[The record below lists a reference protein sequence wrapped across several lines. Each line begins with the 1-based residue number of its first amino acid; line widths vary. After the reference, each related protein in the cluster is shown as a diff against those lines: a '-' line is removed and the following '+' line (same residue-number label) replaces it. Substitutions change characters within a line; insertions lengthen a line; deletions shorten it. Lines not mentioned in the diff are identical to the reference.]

1 MENGSVRLI
10 RTAPKNKI
18 SLPVLLVILFLLPT
32 MAPFVTVSGEARIE
46 SQDFQILDELGS
58 VLNQREQVVLGDSV
72 SNIAG
77 PLLDQVRVGV
87 QDTSIVDPL
96 HDIDEALDDVFI
108 VETAAPVVNHPE
120 PYIILTDENSRPP
133 GEVRTI
139 WSTLFNLT
147 DYVVWTRYVDNDG
160 NVVEKAESITFLT
173 SLLSLLDPETDF
185 LLHQMDIDDDGDDD
199 IQVGLTVNLNN
210 IDLSGTT
217 LSASP
222 QLDYQVSVL
231 PSSTT
236 DSDWDNLQTLEVSI
250 LKAFAYS
257 DGILNEGESYV
268 WVIDS
273 KFTHTPYDFTLGIG
287 LERFSFDISGAGADL
302 ILSLVNALT
311 FGVFNGGDESGITI
325 ASIAAPYQIS
335 IDNSGQT
342 ECPNRYSPIELT
354 TLPSSEISCGVTA
367 GFGYVH
373 YSPPDSQDDRDVWEV
388 AYIEAAVHPNRL
400 ATTLPEEVEVTIR
413 TDSTLA
419 DGTGNLGENG
429 LTTLEYWAD
438 ERADLHIHFHENR
451 SEVPPENSDGVYGNV
466 TDSSGW
472 FRGMP
477 EGSLTTEEIDRT
489 FTMLGSKSEPEL
501 PGGQPNRLGLI
512 IGVKNFTRDTSQ
524 NIDDPSLP
532 VNPAY
537 PPKTLV
543 LVRSVQSLESVEY
556 HSWMKRG
563 GTNTDHRRI
572 QITAEEIP
580 TALVFFGSFE
590 LGGAEDADTSLDS
603 GQNLDFLSRILDV
616 VLINIVDLFLDIGT
630 ILNDIPS
637 ATVDVISGGVGGSGG
652 LSGETLHLLMH
663 NNWRPEREAR
673 AISEIGLQ
681 IGSSPHPT
689 MSADHLILSKDR
701 ELETVQGRSGPQTPL
716 VRVAASLRFSGLSA
730 FTLIDEIE
738 TDSQSFSLRT
748 SSEKPFTFLYID
760 HQPSNLDNAA
770 HQGLW
775 ISDIPDNVTAD
786 LTPELATYTASSTI
800 DRISYTGIEGS
811 QRQAAHILDIPADF
825 NIEFGDTT
833 KWTASSPISTIHA
846 QLTDA
851 ENPVTMSGD
860 HFLFHHHPDDGTS
873 TISTRISGLQEI
885 GWKAPAVAGA
895 TGAMG
900 QGTAFMSVAGDRTM
914 SINVDHAPT
923 QDEGGLS
930 ALVLIDPL
938 PSNVSVDIPTG
949 ADAGNNLV
957 IPELNTSQ
965 GVSGVAF
972 FLGGF
977 ADLGRSVNTVLSG
990 VTSEISTGSTGGNG
1004 SFSYG
1009 LELDAD
1015 SEFDLIFEASQG
1027 NGTAE
1032 EPAWVHGISMNAAPS
1047 GISDGFHIRGWIPN
1061 LPPLIDITV
1070 SRMPNSEGDDWTI
1083 MLGMEGWLPAR
1094 SEFML
1099 NARGVNGQDLM
1110 LTLQGLT
1117 VGEATNLGIDSQFTI
1132 RETSGGINE
1141 VIILIRFVLLNRLDW
1156 VHAELINRD
1165 AGART
1170 EMLINDIPESIDLL
1184 ASLGTSISI
1193 DMIVP
1198 EKYRRDGPAVDSI
1211 MLQQMQ
1217 WMEGAWWPATVF
1229 LTDVPDSINLTTE
1242 ADVDYDIT
1250 KTLAFQGTPVLDFS
1264 ASDSGM
1270 SLYIE
1275 ANGRAIN
1282 NRGDM
1287 ILLAEGLT
1295 DRMVIKPTSDYGLAI
1310 RSGGDGVERIYLRA
1324 SNMPTTPP
1332 VVIEEVEAL
1341 GENLRSAT
1349 IRVVEIVGQY
1359 SIIELEDVQGGRI
1372 IASARA
1378 SAEVDAFGTTLDLR
1392 GVLLDA
1398 QTTGG
1403 VPTGTSIG
1411 VNGLAS
1417 DLSLLNLIP
1426 GFEGSTHHIIVPEPF
1441 SSGVLTLCATLLG
1454 GD

>member
-10 RTAPKNKI
+10 RTAPRSKI
-18 SLPVLLVILFLLPT
+18 SLPVLLVILFFLPT
-32 MAPFVTVSGEARIE
+32 LAPFASVSGEARIE
-46 SQDFQILDELGS
+46 SQDFQILDELGT
-58 VLNQREQVVLGDSV
+58 VLNQREQVVQGDSV

-87 QDTSIVDPL
+87 QDTSVADPL
-96 HDIDEALDDVFI
+96 HDIDEALDDVII
-108 VETAAPVVNHPE
+108 VETAAPAVIHPE

-147 DYVVWTRYVDNDG
+147 DYVIWTRYVDTDG
-160 NVVEKAESITFLT
+160 NVVEQFETITFLT

-185 LLHQMDIDDDGDDD
+185 LLHQMDIDGDGDDD

-210 IDLSGTT
+210 IDLSGAT
-217 LSASP
+217 LSAYV
-222 QLDYQVSVL
+222 QLDYRVTVL

-250 LKAFAYS
+250 MKAFAYS
-257 DGILNEGESYV
+257 DGVLNEGESYV

-273 KFTHTPYDFTLGIG
+273 KFTHTPYDFTLGVG
-287 LERFSFDISGAGADL
+287 LERFSFDLSGAGADL

-311 FGVFNGGDESGITI
+311 FGVFSGGDESGVSI
-325 ASIAAPYQIS
+325 ASLAAPYQIS

-342 ECPNRYSPIELT
+342 ECPDRYSPIELT

-373 YSPPDSQDDRDVWEV
+373 FSPPDSQENREVWEV
-388 AYIEAAVHPNRL
+388 AYIEAAIHPNRL
-400 ATTLPEEVEVTIR
+400 STILPEQLEVTIR

-419 DGTGNLGENG
+419 DGTGSLGENG

-438 ERADLHIHFHENR
+438 ERADLHIHFHEDR
-451 SEVPPENSDGVYGNV
+451 SEAPEENSDGNYGNV
-466 TDSSGW
+466 TDSRGW

-501 PGGQPNRLGLI
+501 PGSQPDRLGLI
-512 IGVKNFTRDTSQ
+512 IAVKNFTRDTSQ
-524 NIDDPSLP
+524 NVDDPTLP

-543 LVRSVQSLESVEY
+543 LVRSIQSLESVEY

-563 GTNTDHRRI
+563 GVDTDHRRI

-580 TALVFFGSFE
+580 TAIVFFGSFE
-590 LGGAEDADTSLDS
+590 LGGADSADTSLDT

-637 ATVDVISGGVGGSGG
+637 ATVDVISGGIGSSGG
-652 LSGETLHLLMH
+652 ISGETLHLLMH
-663 NNWRPEREAR
+663 DNWRPDRESR
-673 AISEIGLQ
+673 SISEIGLQ

-689 MSADHLILSKDR
+689 ISGDHLILSKDR
-701 ELETVQGRSGPQTPL
+701 ELDMVQGRNGPQTPL
-716 VRVAASLRFSGLSA
+716 VQVAASLRFSGLSS
-730 FTLIDEIE
+730 FTLIDNIE
-738 TDSQSFSLRT
+738 SDSQSVSLQT
-748 SSEKPFTFLYID
+748 SSENPFTFLYID
-760 HQPSNLDNAA
+760 HQSSTLDGAA
-770 HQGLW
+770 HQGTW
-775 ISDIPDNVTAD
+775 ISDIPNNVSAE
-786 LTPELATYTASSTI
+786 LTPEFATYSASSTI
-800 DRISYTGIEGS
+800 ARISYTGIEGT
-811 QRQAAHILDIPADF
+811 QRQAAHILDVPAEF
-825 NIEFGDTT
+825 SVEFGDTT
-833 KWTASSPISTIHA
+833 KWTASTPISTIHA

-860 HFLFHHHPDDGTS
+860 HFLFHHHPEDGTS
-873 TISTRISGLQEI
+873 TISTRISGLQEV
-885 GWKAPAVAGA
+885 GWKAPAIAGA

-900 QGTAFMSVAGDRTM
+900 QGTAFMSLAGDRSM
-914 SINVDHAPT
+914 SVSVDHAPT
-923 QDEGGLS
+923 QNEGGLS

-977 ADLGRSVNTVLSG
+977 AELGRSVNTVLSG
-990 VTSEISTGSTGGNG
+990 VTSEISTGTAGGNG

-1032 EPAWVHGISMNAAPS
+1032 EPSWVHGISMNAAS
-1047 GISDGFHIRGWIPN
+1047 TEISDGFHIKGWIPN
-1061 LPPLIDITV
+1061 LPPLIDISV
-1070 SRMPNSEGDDWTI
+1070 SRVPKSNGDDWTI
-1083 MLGMEGWLPAR
+1083 MLGMDGWIPAR

-1099 NARGVNGQDLM
+1099 NAKGVNGQDLM

-1117 VGEATNLGIDSQFTI
+1117 VGEATALGIDSQFTI
-1132 RETSGGINE
+1132 KETSGGINE
-1141 VIILIRFVLLNRLDW
+1141 VTTSTRFLISNRLDW
-1156 VHAELINRD
+1156 IHAELINRE

-1170 EMLINDIPESIDLL
+1170 EMLINDIPESIDLV

-1217 WMEGAWWPATVF
+1217 WMEGAWWPATIF
-1229 LTDVPDSINLTTE
+1229 LTDVPDSINLTTQ
-1242 ADVDYDIT
+1242 ADMDYDIT
-1250 KTLAFQGTPVLDFS
+1250 KTIAFQGTPVLDFS

-1282 NRGDM
+1282 NRGDI

-1310 RSGGDGVERIYLRA
+1310 RSGGEGVERIYLRA

-1349 IRVVEIVGQY
+1349 IHVVEIAGPY
-1359 SIIELEDVQGGRI
+1359 SIIELKDVQGGRI

-1378 SAEVDAFGTTLDLR
+1378 TAEVDALGTTFDLR

-1426 GFEGSTHHIIVPEPF
+1426 GFEGSTHHIIVAEPF
-1441 SSGVLTLCATLLG
+1441 SSGILTLGATFFG

>member
-10 RTAPKNKI
+10 RTAPRSKI
-18 SLPVLLVILFLLPT
+18 SLPVLLVILFFLPT
-32 MAPFVTVSGEARIE
+32 LAPFASVSGEARIE
-46 SQDFQILDELGS
+46 SQDFQILEELGT
-58 VLNQREQVVLGDSV
+58 VLNQREQVVQGDSV

-87 QDTSIVDPL
+87 QDTSVADPL
-96 HDIDEALDDVFI
+96 HDIDEALDDVII
-108 VETAAPVVNHPE
+108 VETAAPAVIHPE

-147 DYVVWTRYVDNDG
+147 DYVIWTRYVDTDG
-160 NVVEKAESITFLT
+160 NVVEQFETITFLT

-185 LLHQMDIDDDGDDD
+185 LLHQMDIDGDGDDD

-210 IDLSGTT
+210 IDLSGAT
-217 LSASP
+217 LSAYV

-250 LKAFAYS
+250 MKAFAYS
-257 DGILNEGESYV
+257 DGVLNGGESYV

-273 KFTHTPYDFTLGIG
+273 KFTHTPYDFTLGVG
-287 LERFSFDISGAGADL
+287 LERFSFDLSGAGADL

-311 FGVFNGGDESGITI
+311 FGVFSGGDESGVSI
-325 ASIAAPYQIS
+325 ASLAAPYQIS

-342 ECPNRYSPIELT
+342 ECPDRYSPIELT
-354 TLPSSEISCGVTA
+354 TLPSNEISCGVTA

-373 YSPPDSQDDRDVWEV
+373 FSPPDSQENRDVWEV
-388 AYIEAAVHPNRL
+388 AYIEAAIHPNRL
-400 ATTLPEEVEVTIR
+400 STILPAQLEVTIR

-419 DGTGNLGENG
+419 DGTGSLGENG

-438 ERADLHIHFHENR
+438 ERADLHIHFHEDR
-451 SEVPPENSDGVYGNV
+451 SEAPEENSDGNYGNV
-466 TDSSGW
+466 TDSRGW

-501 PGGQPNRLGLI
+501 PGSQPDRLGLI
-512 IGVKNFTRDTSQ
+512 IAVKNFTRDTSQ
-524 NIDDPSLP
+524 NVDDPTLP

-543 LVRSVQSLESVEY
+543 LVRSIQSLESVEY

-563 GTNTDHRRI
+563 GVDTDHRRI

-580 TALVFFGSFE
+580 TAIVFFGSFE
-590 LGGAEDADTSLDS
+590 LGGADSADTSLDT

-637 ATVDVISGGVGGSGG
+637 ATVDVISGGIGGSGG
-652 LSGETLHLLMH
+652 ISGETLHLLMH
-663 NNWRPEREAR
+663 DNWRPDRESR
-673 AISEIGLQ
+673 SISEIGLQ

-689 MSADHLILSKDR
+689 ISGDHLILSKDR
-701 ELETVQGRSGPQTPL
+701 ELDMVQGRNGPQTPL
-716 VRVAASLRFSGLSA
+716 VQVAASLRFSGLSS
-730 FTLIDEIE
+730 FTLIDNIE
-738 TDSQSFSLRT
+738 SDSQSVSLQT
-748 SSEKPFTFLYID
+748 SSENPFTFLYID
-760 HQPSNLDNAA
+760 HQSSTLDGAA
-770 HQGLW
+770 HQGTW
-775 ISDIPDNVTAD
+775 ISDIPNNVSAE
-786 LTPELATYTASSTI
+786 LTPELATYSASSTI
-800 DRISYTGIEGS
+800 ARISYTGIEGT
-811 QRQAAHILDIPADF
+811 QRQAAHILDVPADF
-825 NIEFGDTT
+825 SVEFGDTT
-833 KWTASSPISTIHA
+833 KWTASTPISTIHA

-860 HFLFHHHPDDGTS
+860 HFLFHHHPEDGTS
-873 TISTRISGLQEI
+873 TISTRISGLQEV
-885 GWKAPAVAGA
+885 GWKAPAIAGA

-900 QGTAFMSVAGDRTM
+900 QGTAFMSLAGDRSM
-914 SINVDHAPT
+914 SVNVDHAPT
-923 QDEGGLS
+923 QNEGGLS

-990 VTSEISTGSTGGNG
+990 VTSEISTGTAGGNG

-1032 EPAWVHGISMNAAPS
+1032 EPSWVHGISMNAAS
-1047 GISDGFHIRGWIPN
+1047 TGISDGFHIKGWIPN
-1061 LPPLIDITV
+1061 LPPLIDISV
-1070 SRMPNSEGDDWTI
+1070 SRVPKSNGDDWTI
-1083 MLGMEGWLPAR
+1083 MLGMDGWLPAR

-1099 NARGVNGQDLM
+1099 NAKGVNGQDLM

-1117 VGEATNLGIDSQFTI
+1117 VGEATTLGIDSQFTI
-1132 RETSGGINE
+1132 KETSGGINE
-1141 VIILIRFVLLNRLDW
+1141 VTTSTRFVISNRLDW
-1156 VHAELINRD
+1156 IHAELINRE

-1170 EMLINDIPESIDLL
+1170 EMLINDIPESIDLV

-1229 LTDVPDSINLTTE
+1229 LTDVPDSINLTTQ
-1242 ADVDYDIT
+1242 ADMDYDIT
-1250 KTLAFQGTPVLDFS
+1250 KTIAFQGTPVLDFS

-1282 NRGDM
+1282 NRGDI

-1310 RSGGDGVERIYLRA
+1310 RSGGEGVERIYLRA
-1324 SNMPTTPP
+1324 SNIPTTPP

-1349 IRVVEIVGQY
+1349 IHVVEIAGPY

-1378 SAEVDAFGTTLDLR
+1378 TAEVDALGTTFDLR

-1426 GFEGSTHHIIVPEPF
+1426 GFEGSTHHIIVAEPF
-1441 SSGVLTLCATLLG
+1441 SSGILTLGATFFG

>member
-1 MENGSVRLI
+1 M
-10 RTAPKNKI
+10 
-18 SLPVLLVILFLLPT
+18 LFR
-32 MAPFVTVSGEARIE
+32 S
-46 SQDFQILDELGS
+46 
-58 VLNQREQVVLGDSV
+58 
-72 SNIAG
+72 
-77 PLLDQVRVGV
+77 
-87 QDTSIVDPL
+87 
-96 HDIDEALDDVFI
+96 
-108 VETAAPVVNHPE
+108 
-120 PYIILTDENSRPP
+120 
-133 GEVRTI
+133 
-139 WSTLFNLT
+139 
-147 DYVVWTRYVDNDG
+147 
-160 NVVEKAESITFLT
+160 
-173 SLLSLLDPETDF
+173 
-185 LLHQMDIDDDGDDD
+185 
-199 IQVGLTVNLNN
+199 
-210 IDLSGTT
+210 
-217 LSASP
+217 
-222 QLDYQVSVL
+222 
-231 PSSTT
+231 
-236 DSDWDNLQTLEVSI
+236 
-250 LKAFAYS
+250 
-257 DGILNEGESYV
+257 

-273 KFTHTPYDFTLGIG
+273 KFTHTPYDFTLGVG
-287 LERFSFDISGAGADL
+287 LERFSFDLSGAGADL

-311 FGVFNGGDESGITI
+311 FGVFSGGDESGVSI
-325 ASIAAPYQIS
+325 ASLAAPYQIS

-342 ECPNRYSPIELT
+342 ECPDRYSPIELT

-373 YSPPDSQDDRDVWEV
+373 FSPPDSQENREVWEV
-388 AYIEAAVHPNRL
+388 AYIEAAIHPNRL
-400 ATTLPEEVEVTIR
+400 STILPEQLEVTIR

-419 DGTGNLGENG
+419 DGTGSLGENG

-438 ERADLHIHFHENR
+438 ERADLHIHFHEDR
-451 SEVPPENSDGVYGNV
+451 SEAPEENSDGNYGNV
-466 TDSSGW
+466 TDSRGW

-501 PGGQPNRLGLI
+501 PGSQPDRLGLI
-512 IGVKNFTRDTSQ
+512 IAVKNFTRDTSQ
-524 NIDDPSLP
+524 NVDDPTLP

-543 LVRSVQSLESVEY
+543 LVRSIQSLESVEY

-563 GTNTDHRRI
+563 GVDTDHRRI

-580 TALVFFGSFE
+580 TAIVFFGSFE
-590 LGGAEDADTSLDS
+590 LGGADSADTSLDT

-637 ATVDVISGGVGGSGG
+637 ATVDVISGGIGSSGG
-652 LSGETLHLLMH
+652 ISGETLHLLMH
-663 NNWRPEREAR
+663 DNWRPDRESR
-673 AISEIGLQ
+673 SISEIGLQ

-689 MSADHLILSKDR
+689 ISGDHLILSKDR
-701 ELETVQGRSGPQTPL
+701 ELDMVQGRNGPQTPL
-716 VRVAASLRFSGLSA
+716 VQVAASLRFSGLSS
-730 FTLIDEIE
+730 FTLIDNIE
-738 TDSQSFSLRT
+738 SDSQSVSLQT
-748 SSEKPFTFLYID
+748 SSENPFTFLYID
-760 HQPSNLDNAA
+760 HQSSTLDGAA
-770 HQGLW
+770 HQGTW
-775 ISDIPDNVTAD
+775 ISDIPNNVSAE
-786 LTPELATYTASSTI
+786 LTPEFATYSASSTI
-800 DRISYTGIEGS
+800 ARISYTGIEGT
-811 QRQAAHILDIPADF
+811 QRQAAHILDVPAEF
-825 NIEFGDTT
+825 SVEFGDTT
-833 KWTASSPISTIHA
+833 KWTASTPISTIHA

-860 HFLFHHHPDDGTS
+860 HFLFHHHPEDGTS
-873 TISTRISGLQEI
+873 TISTRISGLQEV
-885 GWKAPAVAGA
+885 GWKAPAIAGA

-900 QGTAFMSVAGDRTM
+900 QGTAFMSLAGDRSM

-923 QDEGGLS
+923 QNEGGLS

-977 ADLGRSVNTVLSG
+977 AELGRSVNTVLSG
-990 VTSEISTGSTGGNG
+990 VTSEISTGTAGGNG

-1032 EPAWVHGISMNAAPS
+1032 EPSWVHGISMNAAS
-1047 GISDGFHIRGWIPN
+1047 TEISDGFHIKGWIPN
-1061 LPPLIDITV
+1061 LPPLIDISV
-1070 SRMPNSEGDDWTI
+1070 SRVPKSNGDDWTI
-1083 MLGMEGWLPAR
+1083 MLGMDGWIPAR

-1099 NARGVNGQDLM
+1099 NAKGVNGQDLM

-1117 VGEATNLGIDSQFTI
+1117 VGEATALGIDSQFTI
-1132 RETSGGINE
+1132 KETSGGINE
-1141 VIILIRFVLLNRLDW
+1141 VTTSTRFLISNRLDW
-1156 VHAELINRD
+1156 IHAELINRE

-1170 EMLINDIPESIDLL
+1170 EMLINDIPESIDLV

-1217 WMEGAWWPATVF
+1217 WMEGAWWPATIF
-1229 LTDVPDSINLTTE
+1229 LTDVPDSINLTTQ
-1242 ADVDYDIT
+1242 ADMDYDIT
-1250 KTLAFQGTPVLDFS
+1250 KTIAFQGTPVLDFS

-1282 NRGDM
+1282 NRGDI

-1310 RSGGDGVERIYLRA
+1310 RSGGEGVERIYLRA

-1349 IRVVEIVGQY
+1349 IHVVEIAGPY
-1359 SIIELEDVQGGRI
+1359 SIIELKDVQGGRI

-1378 SAEVDAFGTTLDLR
+1378 TAEVDALGTTFDLR

-1426 GFEGSTHHIIVPEPF
+1426 GFEGSTHHIIVAEPF
-1441 SSGVLTLCATLLG
+1441 SSGILTLGATFFG